1 MPELNLTA
9 KTKEQEIVLQHLKP
23 MVSDTL
29 AKKINNGVK
38 IQKDGKTLLNKKDL
52 DGFIK
57 YAYAEALKIS
67 KDKKSGNTLAVD
79 GTVIM
84 GWAVHYFEEDSIEG
98 KLYNEDGTE
107 YKKQPG
113 VTAKAPAATYLPPPK
128 PQPKPQ
134 LSMFDLL
141 DNSDNSDISAAQSQ
155 DEDEDIPEIEEDDE
169 PVQETMQPEI
179 KQVVKAA
186 EERQK
191 AEGSPIYKTYMSIQN
206 KYPDC
211 IIAYRLGDF
220 YEIFGENAKI
230 LADKLDL
237 TLTGRDCELESRVPM
252 VGFPYHIAEAYVT
265 KALQHGLKIALA
277 ESLEDIKTYCNQPN
291 GIKQTVDLETG
302 EIISQKTEA
311 DEPVPTVSNL
321 LSDYTEEPKIDAQLE
336 QEIAAVMEQPEQDE
350 DDDFDIEAFNTSA
363 LALLYEKLGND
374 ITLR

>member
-9 KTKEQEIVLQHLKP
+9 KTKEEQKIKAYLEKNA
-23 MVSDTL
+23 SSTL
-29 AKKINNGVK
+29 ADKINNGTK
-38 IQKDGKTLLNKKDL
+38 IQKDGKTLLNKKTLSDFMKFAC
-52 DGFIK
+52 DEAK
-57 YAYAEALKIS
+57 NQAENGAQSACI
-67 KDKKSGNTLAVD
+67 DDDV
-79 GTVIM
+79 VY
-84 GWAVHYFEEDSIEG
+84 GWAIHYFEEDSIEG

-107 YKKQPG
+107 YKIQPG
-113 VTAKAPAATYLPPPK
+113 VTAKAPATTYSPPK

-141 DNSDNSDISAAQSQ
+141 DNCDNSDISAAQSQ
-155 DEDEDIPEIEEDDE
+155 YEDEDITEIEETDE

-179 KQVVKAA
+179 EQVVKTA
-186 EERQK
+186 EERQR

-220 YEIFGENAKI
+220 YEVFGENAKI

-237 TLTGRDCELESRVPM
+237 TLTSRYCGLESRVPM

-277 ESLEDIKTYCNQPN
+277 ESLENIKTYYQAD
-291 GIKQTVDLETG
+291 GTKQTVDLETG
-302 EIISQKTEA
+302 EIISDKTET

-321 LSDYTEEPKIDAQLE
+321 LSDYTEEPKVNEQLE

-363 LALLYEKLGND
+363 LALLYEKLGDD

>member
-1 MPELNLTA
+1 MPELNLIA

-23 MVSDTL
+23 MVSDML
-29 AKKINNGVK
+29 AEKINNGVK

-52 DGFIK
+52 DGFIE

-84 GWAVHYFEEDSIEG
+84 GWAIHYFEEDSIEG

-107 YKKQPG
+107 YKIQPS
-113 VTAKAPAATYLPPPK
+113 VTVKATAATYTPPK

-155 DEDEDIPEIEEDDE
+155 DEDEDITEIEEDDE

-179 KQVVKAA
+179 EQVVKTT
-186 EERQK
+186 EERQR

-220 YEIFGENAKI
+220 YEVFGENAKI
-230 LADKLDL
+230 LAEKLDL
-237 TLTGRDCELESRVPM
+237 TLTGRDCGLESRVPM

-277 ESLEDIKTYCNQPN
+277 ESLEDIKTYCNQPD
-291 GIKQTVDLETG
+291 GTKQTVDLETG
-302 EIISQKTEA
+302 EIIQQKTEA

-321 LSDYTEEPKIDAQLE
+321 LSDYTEEPKVNEQLE
-336 QEIAAVMEQPEQDE
+336 QEIAAVMEQPKQDE
-350 DDDFDIEAFNTSA
+350 DDDFDIDRKSVV
-363 LALLYEKLGND
+363 
-374 ITLR
+374 